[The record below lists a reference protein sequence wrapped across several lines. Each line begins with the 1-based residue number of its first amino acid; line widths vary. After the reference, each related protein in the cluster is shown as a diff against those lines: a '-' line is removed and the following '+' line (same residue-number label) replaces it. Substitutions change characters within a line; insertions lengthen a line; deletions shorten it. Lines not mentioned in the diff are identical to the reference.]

1 MIEDG
6 EVVRGARKRA
16 KAGAARSPA
25 PKQRR
30 THAERS
36 AETRARTIAAARDL
50 LYLEGYSGATTL
62 AIRAASGISSGAI
75 QHQFPTKAK
84 LMAAV
89 VAEGADWRT
98 DLYREAI
105 RRGKTPRESLLNLV
119 EAGFESARTPQAIA
133 TMEIALAR
141 RSDPELARETAPILQ
156 RFNRRVRLWGHL
168 IRKAAGLPHNDLF
181 RILNNAIIRGLAL
194 ESITEPDQP
203 IDDAMTI
210 WKQHYLAMVF
220 GENPN
225 TIDS

>member
-1 MIEDG
+1 MTED
-6 EVVRGARKRA
+6 RGVGRGGRR
-16 KAGAARSPA
+16 RSNSDATPRPK

-89 VAEGADWRT
+89 VAESADWRT

-105 RRGKTPRESLLNLV
+105 RRGKTPREALLNLV

-141 RSDPELARETAPILQ
+141 RSDAELARETAPILQ

-168 IRKAAGLPHNDLF
+168 IRNAAGVPHNDLF
-181 RILNNAIIRGLAL
+181 RILNNAMIRGLAL

-203 IDDAMTI
+203 IDEAMTI
-210 WKQHYLAMVF
+210 WKEHYLAMVF
-220 GENPN
+220 GESRPS
-225 TIDS
+225 IES